1 MADDQGTVECIDGVA
16 SIALGDTLITLWQ
29 APARTERIR
38 HVTEV
43 AQRLVAQTSGTIM
56 ACQFL
61 LPSASP
67 PRMQERAAIK
77 AGMDVILPRARRLV
91 TIPLGDA
98 AWQSVVRGVMKAGLF
113 LLGQSALVKVASGP
127 VEAFEMLG
135 QVATAQ
141 SPTREEMERAL
152 EALRA
157 SVTGEPRGR

>member
-1 MADDQGTVECIDGVA
+1 MMHGDGAVEVFDGVA
-16 SIALGDTLITLWQ
+16 SITLGDTLVTLWQ
-29 APARTERIR
+29 TPARTERIR

-43 AQRLVAQTSGTIM
+43 ASRLVGRTSGSIM

-77 AGMDVILPRARRLV
+77 AGMDVILPNARRLV

-113 LLGQSALVKVASGP
+113 LLGQSALVKVASSP
-127 VEAFEMLG
+127 SEAFDMLG
-135 QVATAQ
+135 QVATAA
-141 SPTREEMERAL
+141 SPDRAAL
-152 EALRA
+152 EQALADLRA
-157 SVTGEPRGR
+157 GLVAG